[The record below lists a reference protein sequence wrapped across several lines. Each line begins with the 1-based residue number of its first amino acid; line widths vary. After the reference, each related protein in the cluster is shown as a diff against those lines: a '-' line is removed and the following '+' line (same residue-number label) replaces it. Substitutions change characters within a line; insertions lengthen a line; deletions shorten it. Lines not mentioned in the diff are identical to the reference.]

1 MRFMDDESITGPK
14 EFAVGNYLVQ
24 MVRSFTASCRADK
37 PNSYIWWVTLLLD
50 VGKKE
55 QILWNLLDMKCHT
68 VTNMSHN
75 WLRGSQY

>member
-37 PNSYIWWVTLLLD
+37 PNSYI
-50 VGKKE
+50 
-55 QILWNLLDMKCHT
+55 
-68 VTNMSHN
+68 
-75 WLRGSQY
+75 